1 MTKQKDGKDG
11 NDLST
16 SPFGKCSGE
25 VFSYSQFEELK
36 EILTLAVQEKSMALV
51 TGQAGVGKTTA
62 TAAFV
67 NGLPTNRYA
76 IIYVGQD
83 LDGGNLARR
92 FARSLGLQSQHH
104 RSITWLSISH
114 HLSDNL
120 IEQGKEVVLII
131 DEAHLLDNQTLENIR
146 LLTNADFDRTSPL
159 TVIMLGQL
167 ILRSRL
173 KANGFEALNQR
184 LRFRYALEGLTEE
197 ETANYIKHRL
207 RIAGLNP
214 ELFTVD
220 ALKYIFLAAQGIPRE
235 INNLCT
241 QAIIKA
247 KNENANKIDGKLIK
261 RVLDQREVN

>member
-1 MTKQKDGKDG
+1 MTKQKDQNG
-11 NDLST
+11 LST
-16 SPFGKCSGE
+16 SAFAKGCDD

-36 EILTLAVQEKSMALV
+36 EILKLAVQEKSMALI

-67 NGLPTNRYA
+67 KELPANKYA

-83 LDGGNLARR
+83 VDGGNLARR
-92 FARSLGLQSQHH
+92 FAHSLGLQVQ
-104 RSITWLSISH
+104 RYRAFTWLSISR

-120 IEQGKEVVLII
+120 IEQGKEVVLIV

-197 ETANYIKHRL
+197 ETANYIRHRL
-207 RIAGLNP
+207 RFVGSEAGL
-214 ELFTVD
+214 FTAD
-220 ALKYIFLAAQGIPRE
+220 ALKYIFLASQGIPRE
-235 INNLCT
+235 INNFCT
-241 QAIIKA
+241 QAVIKA
-247 KNENANKIDGKLIK
+247 KNENAEKIDGKLIK